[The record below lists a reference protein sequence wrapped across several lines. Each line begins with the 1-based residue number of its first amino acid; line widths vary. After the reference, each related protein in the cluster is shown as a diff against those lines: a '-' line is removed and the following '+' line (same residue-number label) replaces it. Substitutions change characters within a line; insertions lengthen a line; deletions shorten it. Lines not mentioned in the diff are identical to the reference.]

1 MMADSITDQLRH
13 LEDLAAMCEPGFGMG
28 SEPFRLA
35 REEIERLRGEL
46 SKIALRLELT
56 ADEMQAI
63 AQRALAASHVKR

>member
-1 MMADSITDQLRH
+1 MDDSITDQLRH

-28 SEPFRLA
+28 SEPFRHA